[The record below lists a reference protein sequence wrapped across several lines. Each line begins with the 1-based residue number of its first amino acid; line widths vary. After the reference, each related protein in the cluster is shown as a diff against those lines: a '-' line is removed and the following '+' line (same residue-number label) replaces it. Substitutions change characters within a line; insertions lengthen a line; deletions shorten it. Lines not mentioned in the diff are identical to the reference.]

1 MKKNKL
7 IILAVCCIVAF
18 SLVGCNRK
26 LKSTDDLIAKAREE
40 ITVADADTIE
50 VQLAAKYIK
59 DDKALM
65 WFITGN
71 EYQMHRY
78 FPMVFDV
85 VGEEEYVFVQRHNAL
100 DRGQDIVVYN
110 WGDGYSFLVNNPKC
124 KKIQI
129 TGNIGGLGAVTEV
142 EIGDGEYPFHYYYE
156 LLPQE
161 YIFLDAEGNEIRS
174 VIA

>member
-1 MKKNKL
+1 MKKNKI
-7 IILAVCCIVAF
+7 IILALCCMVAF

-110 WGDGYSFLVNNPKC
+110 WGDGYSFLYC
-124 KKIQI
+124 Q
-129 TGNIGGLGAVTEV
+129 
-142 EIGDGEYPFHYYYE
+142 
-156 LLPQE
+156 
-161 YIFLDAEGNEIRS
+161 AEKH
-174 VIA
+174 

>member
-1 MKKNKL
+1 MKNNKI
-7 IILAVCCIVAF
+7 IILALCCMVAF

-85 VGEEEYVFVQRHNAL
+85 VSEEEYVFVQRHNAL

-142 EIGDGEYPFHYYYE
+142 EIGDREYPFHYYYE

-161 YIFLDAEGNEIRS
+161 YIFLDAEGNEIR
-174 VIA
+174 